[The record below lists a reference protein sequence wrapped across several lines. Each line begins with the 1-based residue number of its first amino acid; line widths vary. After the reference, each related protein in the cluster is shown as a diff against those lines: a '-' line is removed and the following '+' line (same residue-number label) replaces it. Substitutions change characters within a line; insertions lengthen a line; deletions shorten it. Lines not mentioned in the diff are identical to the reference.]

1 MAGVHARVLILVKI
15 NEIGEE
21 KKRKQD
27 NTVSESKYES
37 EQTPNGGAVIY
48 SVTWNWLPEPWGKKY
63 QREKWTC
70 WRNGHYTSDR
80 GLLLGI
86 LP

>member
-1 MAGVHARVLILVKI
+1 MLVKI
-15 NEIGEE
+15 NEIREE

-37 EQTPNGGAVIY
+37 EQTPNGRAVIY
-48 SVTWNWLPEPWGKKY
+48 SVTWNWLPEPWEEKY
-63 QREKWTC
+63 QTEEWTC
-70 WRNGHYTSDR
+70 WCNGHYTSDR
-80 GLLLGI
+80 GLSFDI